1 MMTSDEELLGRVVRM
16 TRKGRRAIKARKFPP
31 GMSPMAR
38 LAAAIISMTDDRGV
52 TAFNVQEIAGEL
64 LAHHGGD
71 IAAAIDTVLAGRVRL
86 EGIRPN

>member
-1 MMTSDEELLGRVVRM
+1 MGDDLAAVVRL
-16 TRKGRRAIKARKFPP
+16 TRKGRRAVRAGKFPP

-38 LAAAIISMTDDRGV
+38 LVSAIISMTDDRGI
-52 TAFNVQEIAGEL
+52 TAFNVSEIAGEI

-86 EGIRPN
+86 DGIRPN